1 MKKLLFIFVC
11 LWGICVV
18 KVVAQ
23 QSETVTLHFSHDSL
37 SCTTAS
43 ADDGHI
49 YSVLSYPDCTFGTD
63 IGKPSLPIKYTRISL
78 PHSAEAITMN
88 VQVANATSHS
98 LNARIFPCQ
107 PEIPTFL
114 GNTPGG
120 FVPCDSSVY
129 LSATGFPVEAANI
142 TDISCAGQGDREV
155 GIAVCPIV
163 YYPTEDRYTF
173 YSEITI
179 TISYVLAMME
189 GSTGTAS
196 NIDIGLPFYE
206 YCVITNRS
214 LAEAFTRLVS
224 WRRQQGIDAGVVCV
238 EDILSN
244 PYVANGDTV
253 SSINDDAGKIR
264 QYLQYAYNKG
274 YGKTK
279 SVLFGGDCSIVPI
292 RYGTDY
298 RYISKNKKTILI
310 AENIPSDLYFSEL
323 DSDWDTDGNE
333 KYGEPDE
340 NTDYG
345 AELSIGRILC
355 TNEADIENYTNKLLR
370 YELNPGNG
378 DFSYLKKALYTQADQ
393 MQNGNEG
400 GLIRSQLHST
410 FPIDTLL
417 SEVPNA
423 NSWNPTFPYGH
434 DIINVMNE
442 RYHYV
447 SWFGHG
453 HPNAIS
459 TMTDS
464 INQDPHYGIFSVEG
478 NIPWLSNETGNGLNS
493 LTNKYYPMIAYSV
506 ACCITPFDIYTD
518 VNGFTYDAY
527 PNIGYSFTMGKDYG
541 GPALIGNTREGW
553 VFYSYLLQK
562 EFNNKIGN
570 NSIGEAQN
578 FAKDYYYGGRKH
590 WLSHTSNIIG
600 CPNIRIWTDTPYL
613 FDVSS
618 MYIGNNI
625 QLSGNLIAN
634 TTAVGVRDVTSAND
648 STYTTITPSL
658 PIISI
663 SGGANSLLTITGKNS
678 LPLIMPLK
686 LQNTSMHSKH
696 YMLVKDMSCGSNI
709 RSGSTG
715 NVVFENDADYEIE
728 YSGSVTLAAG
738 TEIKKGASVMIT
750 PSNVN
755 Y

>member
-63 IGKPSLPIKYTRISL
+63 IGKPSLPRKYTRISL

-129 LSATGFPVEAANI
+129 LSTTGFPAETANI
-142 TDISCAGQGDREV
+142 TDTSCAGQGDREV

-238 EDILSN
+238 EDIMSN

-264 QYLQYAYNKG
+264 QYLQYAYNNG
-274 YGKTK
+274 NGKTK
-279 SVLFGGDCSIVPI
+279 SVLFGGDFTILPI
-292 RYGTDY
+292 RYGAGWNYSSAST
-298 RYISKNKKTILI
+298 ISTSEL
-310 AENIPSDLYFSEL
+310 IPSDLYFAEL
-323 DSDWDTDGNE
+323 NTNWNVDGDPY
-333 KYGEPDE
+333 YGEP
-340 NTDYG
+340 NSQFDYA
-345 AELSIGRILC
+345 AELSVGRILC
-355 TNEADIENYTNKLLR
+355 ANITDVNNYTDKLLR

-378 DFSYLKKALYTQADQ
+378 DFSYLKKALYTQSDQ
-393 MQNGNEG
+393 FQQGNQG
-400 GLIRSQLHST
+400 GIIRSQLHT
-410 FPIDTLL
+410 IFPIDTLI
-417 SEVPNA
+417 SEFP
-423 NSWNPTFPYGH
+423 SYDSENPSFPYGH
-434 DIINVMNE
+434 DVINTMNE

-453 HPNAIS
+453 HPNAVTTLSKGIS
-459 TMTDS
+459 H
-464 INQDPHYGIFSVEG
+464 DPHYGIFSVEG
-478 NIPWLSNETGNGLNS
+478 NIPWMENETGNGLNS
-493 LTNKYYPMIAYSV
+493 LTNKDYPMIAYSI
-506 ACCITPFDIYTD
+506 ACTITPFDVYTD
-518 VNGFTYDAY
+518 FDEF

-553 VFYSYLLQK
+553 VSYSYLLQQ
-562 EFNNKIGN
+562 EFNKKIEGN
-570 NSIGEAQN
+570 TIGEAQN
-578 FAKDYYYGGRKH
+578 FAKYNYQRDMKH
-590 WLSHTSNIIG
+590 WLSHSSNLIG

-613 FDVSS
+613 FYVSP

-658 PIISI
+658 PIVSI

-686 LQNTSMHSKH
+686 LQNTSMHGKH

-715 NVVFENDADYEIE
+715 SVVFENDADYDIE
-728 YSGSVTLAAG
+728 FTGSVTLAAG
-738 TEIKKGASVMIT
+738 TEIKKGASVKIT